1 MKFITDHSERW
12 KTAAILL
19 LSVAVVAAVD
29 AIFLTWLFFG
39 IIYMVSLGEAV
50 KLFGVSDATLY
61 LYAAAIWLAAPFYPH
76 PVDLLF
82 AALVIM
88 ASILSYRRKLDP
100 RAFLPLLYPAAG
112 MLFIWQLYR
121 GYGMVSMLWIL
132 VIVALTDVGAFYIG
146 KNMGK
151 TPFSQTSPNKTLEGV
166 GGGVLL
172 GTVGGSLLL
181 AGYQDTFAG
190 AVLTSLTVSA
200 ASVFGDL
207 FESYLKREA
216 GVKDSGDIL
225 PGHGGVLDRIDGYL
239 FAAVVLYILLKLT
252 GS

>member
-29 AIFLTWLFFG
+29 AVFLTWLFFG

-121 GYGMVSMLWIL
+121 EYGMVSMLWIL
-132 VIVALTDVGAFYIG
+132 VIVALTDAGAFYIG

-166 GGGVLL
+166 
-172 GTVGGSLLL
+172 VGGISLATIFGSI
-181 AGYQDTFAG
+181 AGYSSDLVPLTIAIIISG
-190 AVLTSLTVSA
+190 LTST

-216 GVKDSGDIL
+216 GVKDSGKLL
-225 PGHGGVLDRIDGYL
+225 PGHGGVLDRLDGYL
-239 FAAVVLYILLKLT
+239 FGSIMMLIALRALL
-252 GS
+252 